1 MKLLII
7 FLLIVIAI
15 LLFYIFRYKRDI
27 KYISEQISESKGE
40 YTSIR
45 TKILDRNIDNLVV
58 SINCLYE
65 KEQKRYKKVEHKEE
79 ELRRSIANL
88 SHDLRT
94 PLTSIM
100 GYIQLVKNGELT
112 DKDKEKY
119 LDIVDRRTET
129 LQNLITSF
137 YELSVV
143 ESSEYDFD
151 LKSINLSN
159 LLCEAIALYYD
170 EFVKNDIEPKIE
182 VFENSNQIISDEKAV
197 MRIFSNLIN
206 NMIKYGE
213 GKVTIKLKEEEDNL
227 VTEFRNYAPNLK
239 EEQVEHIFERFF
251 TADLTRSDKNTGLGL
266 SITRALVEQLG
277 NKIESKLTNG
287 ILTIKVTWKKR

>member
-1 MKLLII
+1 MMVLII
-7 FLLIVIAI
+7 ISLIIIAI
-15 LLFYIFRYKRDI
+15 LLFYIFRYKRNI
-27 KYISEQISESKGE
+27 KYITEQISESKGE

-45 TKILDRNIDNLVV
+45 TKILDRDIEDLVV
-58 SINCLYE
+58 SINSLYE
-65 KEQKRYKKVEHKEE
+65 KEQKRYKKVEHNEE

-100 GYIQLVKNGELT
+100 GYIQLIKNDELSE
-112 DKDKEKY
+112 KDKEKY

-137 YELSVV
+137 YELSRV
-143 ESSEYDFD
+143 ESSEYKFD

-159 LLCEAIALYYD
+159 LLCESIALYYD
-170 EFVKNDIEPKIE
+170 EFVKNNIEPKIE
-182 VFENSNQIISDEKAV
+182 VFENSAQIISDEKAV

-206 NMIKYGE
+206 NIIKYGE
-213 GKVTIKLKEEEDNL
+213 GNVTIKLQEEENYL
-227 VTEFRNYAPNLK
+227 VTEFKNYAPNLN
-239 EEQVEHIFERFF
+239 EEQAEHIFERFF

-277 NKIESKLTNG
+277 NKIESNLTKG
-287 ILTIKVTWKKR
+287 ILTIKVTWEKR